1 MASNDFHPAQFK
13 ACTRRTVT
21 FAVIFFSLGFILITM
36 VLSILVDG
44 GKNEA
49 AQSAMNTVLPV
60 SAGFIGSI
68 MAFYF
73 SDESSEKNED
83 DEEEGLMKRT
93 VMFMKDL
100 MPYEFTFEPSKLD
113 GTKKMKS
120 VLEETSESADAPSLF
135 EPNEGETL
143 TFSYVDK
150 SEPKEM
156 SAEEFYAMTLT
167 ELNATS
173 EGSAPIVVAVTSKSA
188 TWDNKT
194 AGLS

>member
-1 MASNDFHPAQFK
+1 MASSDYDPQSFK

-36 VLSILVDG
+36 LLSILVDK

-73 SDESSEKNED
+73 SDEASGND
-83 DEEEGLMKRT
+83 DENEEEPLLRS

-100 MPYEFTFEPSKLD
+100 MPFEFKFDATKLD

-120 VLEETSESADAPSLF
+120 VLEEVMESADDNKSL
-135 EPNEGETL
+135 L
-143 TFSYVDK
+143 TGDDLRFSYMAKGDK
-150 SEPKEM
+150 QVVH
-156 SAEEFYAMTLT
+156 AEDFYAMTLK
-167 ELNATS
+167 ELNETK
-173 EGSAPIVVAVTSKSA
+173 EGSDPIVVTLDSGPWA
-188 TWDNKT
+188 NKT
-194 AGLS
+194 DNFA